1 MNEAA
6 ANAAPF
12 RASVQ
17 LLLKTTPFLVFNLL
31 VYGAFFVATVLW
43 LAVFGGLAALVAAR
57 IEILAIIFM
66 MIAVAGPFAVLVFG
80 KRYILYMVKG
90 AHIAV
95 VTKLL
100 LEGELPE
107 GKNQVAYGREVVGA
121 NFRDVSVLF
130 VLDRLIDRTVKRFT
144 RRFVRIVDWLP
155 LGGGATQAAKWASSI
170 VNRSLSYVDEAILSY
185 AIARDEENVWQSAR
199 HGLILYAQVYQPVL
213 VTALKV
219 WLLGR
224 AFFVLTLLALAIPG
238 ILLLL
243 AFNAIWF
250 QIVVFAAVLVMTSL
264 LVRAVFEPFA
274 TTYTIVTYHN
284 AIAGVAV
291 DPAWDERL
299 QSVSGEFRKL
309 VGRAREAAGG
319 SRAPG
324 TAGPAGPAGAERGVA
339 GAGAD

>member
-6 ANAAPF
+6 ANAPPF
-12 RASVQ
+12 RSAVQ
-17 LLLKTTPFLVFNLL
+17 LLLKTTPFLVFNILI
-31 VYGAFFVATVLW
+31 YGAFFVATVLW

-57 IEILAIIFM
+57 IEILAVIFM
-66 MIAVAGPFAVLVFG
+66 VIAVGGPFAVLAFA

-95 VTKLL
+95 ITRLL
-100 LEGELPE
+100 LDGELPD
-107 GKNQVAYGREVVGA
+107 GKNQVSYGREIVAA

-155 LGGGATQAAKWASSI
+155 LGGGATQAAKWASA
-170 VNRSLSYVDEAILSY
+170 VLNRSLSYVDEAILSY
-185 AIARDEENVWQSAR
+185 AIAREEENVWQSAR

-224 AFFVLTLLALAIPG
+224 AFFLVTLLALAVPG
-238 ILLLL
+238 ILILL

-250 QIVVFAAVLVMTSL
+250 QIVVFVAVLVLTSL

-274 TTYTIVTYHN
+274 TAYTIVTYHH
-284 AIAGVAV
+284 AIAGVTV

-299 QSVSGEFRKL
+299 QSVSKEFRKL
-309 VGRAREAAGG
+309 VGRAREAGG
-319 SRAPG
+319 GAP
-324 TAGPAGPAGAERGVA
+324 GPAGPTSGDPGPATAGT
-339 GAGAD
+339 